1 MDIQIKLQSRQQLSQ
16 QEIAQIKRVANML
29 MQHGHMVNITWPD
42 QSTNSNPYGNIY
54 IRDKTKVA

>member
-1 MDIQIKLQSRQQLSQ
+1 
-16 QEIAQIKRVANML
+16 ML